1 MKKFS
6 RRELLKAGLA
16 GISALSANALISQP
30 LVTEGMKVDQV
41 TLGKTGLEVSRL
53 ALGCGNASW
62 ARQSKFTRL
71 GLDTFLQ
78 IAEYAYSRG
87 ITFLDTADLYG
98 THQFIRELFKRI
110 PRHNFQLMT
119 KIWTVDN
126 DWNTVVPVEETLDRF
141 QQELGTDYFD
151 ILLLHCLVNGNW
163 VTEKKEFMEKL
174 SEAKAK
180 GAIKKV
186 GVSCHDYEAL
196 KVAVSD
202 PWVDVILARIN
213 PLEMSMDGHPDKIA
227 ALLKTAHDNGKGI
240 IGMKI
245 YGAGKMLTDQDRQNS
260 LQYAIKNPDINAI
273 TIGMETFDYV
283 DYSVDRMMKLVR
295 G

>member
-6 RRELLKAGLA
+6 RREWLKAGLA
-16 GISALSANALISQP
+16 GISSLSAHSLLGNSLAA
-30 LVTEGMKVDQV
+30 TGMKVDKV
-41 TLGKTGLEVSRL
+41 TLGGTGLQVSRL

-78 IAEYAYSRG
+78 IAEYAYNQG

-110 PRHNFQLMT
+110 PRNNFQLMT
-119 KIWTVDN
+119 KIWTEDN

-180 GAIKKV
+180 GVIKKV

-202 PWVDVILARIN
+202 PWVDIILARIN

-227 ALLKTAHDNGKGI
+227 ALLKTAHANGKGV

-245 YGAGKMLTDQDRQNS
+245 YGAGKMHTDEDRQNS
-260 LQYAIKNPDINAI
+260 LQYAIKNPDIDAI

-283 DYSVDRMMKLVR
+283 DYSVDRMMKIVR

>member
-6 RRELLKAGLA
+6 RREMIKAGLA
-16 GISALSANALISQP
+16 GISTLSAHSLLGNPPA
-30 LVTEGMKVDQV
+30 TTGMKVDQV
-41 TLGKTGLEVSRL
+41 TLGGTGLQVSRL

-78 IAEYAYSRG
+78 IAEYAYNQG

-98 THQFIRELFKRI
+98 THPFIKELFKRI

-119 KIWTVDN
+119 KIWTEDN

-163 VTEKKEFMEKL
+163 VTKKKEFMEKL
-174 SEAKAK
+174 SEAKTK
-180 GAIKKV
+180 GVIKQV

-227 ALLKTAHDNGKGI
+227 ALLKTAHANGKGV

-245 YGAGKMLTDQDRQNS
+245 FGAGKMLTDEDRQAS
-260 LQYAIKNPDINAI
+260 LQYAIKNPDIDAI
-273 TIGMETFDYV
+273 TIGMEKIEYV
-283 DYSVDRMMKLVR
+283 DYSVDRMMKIVN
-295 G
+295 

>member
-6 RRELLKAGLA
+6 RREMLKAGLA
-16 GISALSANALISQP
+16 GISALSANSLLGQP
-30 LVTEGMKVDQV
+30 LSAVGTKVDQV
-41 TLGKTGLEVSRL
+41 KLGNTGLKVSRL

-71 GLDTFLQ
+71 GLETFLQ
-78 IAEYAYSRG
+78 IAEYAYSKG

-98 THQFIRELFKRI
+98 THQFIRELFRKI
-110 PRHNFQLMT
+110 PRENFQLMT
-119 KIWTVDN
+119 KIWTVNN
-126 DWNTVVPVEETLDRF
+126 DWNMVVPVEETLDRF
-141 QQELGTDYFD
+141 KQELGTDYFD
-151 ILLLHCLVNGNW
+151 ILLLHCLVNGDW
-163 VTEKKEFMEKL
+163 ITEKKEFIEKL

-180 GAIKKV
+180 GVIKKV

-196 KVAVSD
+196 NVAVGD

-227 ALLKTAHDNGKGI
+227 ALLKTAHDNGKGV

-245 YGAGKMLTDQDRQNS
+245 FGAGKMLTDKDRQNS
-260 LQYAIKNPDINAI
+260 LQYAIENPDIDSI
-273 TIGMETFDYV
+273 TIGMEKLEYV
-283 DYSVDRMMKLVR
+283 DYSVERMMKIVKS
-295 G
+295 

>member
-6 RRELLKAGLA
+6 RREMLKAGLA
-16 GISALSANALISQP
+16 GISALSANSLLGQP
-30 LVTEGMKVDQV
+30 LSAVGTKVDQV
-41 TLGKTGLEVSRL
+41 KLGNTGLKVSRL

-71 GLDTFLQ
+71 GLETFLQ
-78 IAEYAYSRG
+78 IAEYAYSKG

-98 THQFIRELFKRI
+98 THQFIRELFRKI
-110 PRHNFQLMT
+110 PRENFQLMT
-119 KIWTVDN
+119 KIWTVNN
-126 DWNTVVPVEETLDRF
+126 DWNMVVPVEETLDRF
-141 QQELGTDYFD
+141 KQELGTDYFD
-151 ILLLHCLVNGNW
+151 ILLLHCLVNGDW
-163 VTEKKEFMEKL
+163 IPEKKEFIEKL

-180 GAIKKV
+180 GVIKKV

-196 KVAVSD
+196 NVAVGD

-227 ALLKTAHDNGKGI
+227 ALLKTAHDNGKGV

-245 YGAGKMLTDQDRQNS
+245 FGAGKMLTDKDRQNS
-260 LQYAIKNPDINAI
+260 LQYAIENPDIDSI
-273 TIGMETFDYV
+273 TIGMEKLEYV
-283 DYSVDRMMKLVR
+283 DYSVERMMKIVKS
-295 G
+295 

>member
-6 RRELLKAGLA
+6 RREIIKAGLA
-16 GISALSANALISQP
+16 GISTLSAHSLLGNP
-30 LVTEGMKVDQV
+30 LATAGMKIDQV
-41 TLGKTGLEVSRL
+41 TLGQTGLQVSRL

-62 ARQSKFTRL
+62 ARQSKFTRM
-71 GLDTFLQ
+71 GLETFLQ
-78 IAEYAYSRG
+78 VAEYAYQRG
-87 ITFLDTADLYG
+87 VTFLDTADLYG
-98 THQFIRELFKRI
+98 THQFIRELFKKI

-119 KIWTVDN
+119 KIWTLDN
-126 DWNTVVPVEETLDRF
+126 DWNKVVPVEETLNRF
-141 QQELGTDYFD
+141 QEELGTDYFD

-174 SEAKAK
+174 SEAKAN
-180 GAIKKV
+180 GVIKQV

-202 PWVDVILARIN
+202 PWVDIILARIN

-227 ALLKTAHDNGKGI
+227 ALLKTAHDNGKGV

-245 YGAGKMLTDQDRQNS
+245 FGAGKMLTDEDRQNS
-260 LQYAIKNPDINAI
+260 LQYAIKSPDIDSI
-273 TIGMETFDYV
+273 TIGMENFDYV
-283 DYSVDRMMKLVR
+283 DYSVDRVMKIVKS
-295 G
+295 